1 MSEEK
6 YLCVIAGPNGSGKS
20 SSVEQAFGY
29 YDKIGVKPAY
39 LCPDD
44 VCLQLMKKDPDTDRT
59 DAAILAKNIVLEK
72 RNEFLEKG
80 ISFIT
85 ETVFCHESH
94 LAFMK
99 KAKKAGYN
107 VRLIY
112 VATDSPDINVA
123 RVKKRVRQGGH
134 NVDEEKIRSR
144 YYRSLALLKKA
155 VDIADT
161 AEIRDNSTEGE
172 LAKTCAVKMFGNVYQ
187 TRIIRTSPEARLLC
201 VFQQCSLENITIL
214 SALTSLKH
222 TIKIVA

>member
-59 DAAILAKNIVLEK
+59 NAAVLAKNIVLEK

>member
-59 DAAILAKNIVLEK
+59 NAAALAKNIVLEK

-134 NVDEEKIRSR
+134 NVEEEKIRSR

>member
-59 DAAILAKNIVLEK
+59 NAAILAKNIVLEK

-107 VRLIY
+107 VRPIY

-161 AEIRDNSTEGE
+161 VEI
-172 LAKTCAVKMFGNVYQ
+172 
-187 TRIIRTSPEARLLC
+187 
-201 VFQQCSLENITIL
+201 
-214 SALTSLKH
+214 
-222 TIKIVA
+222 

>member
-1 MSEEK
+1 MKLRTKILKKRKRKRRSDFDHLRTDGGGEQMSEEK
-6 YLCVIAGPNGSGKS
+6 YLCVIADPNGSGKS

-59 DAAILAKNIVLEK
+59 NAAVLAKNIVLEK

-99 KAKKAGYN
+99 KA
-107 VRLIY
+107 
-112 VATDSPDINVA
+112 
-123 RVKKRVRQGGH
+123 
-134 NVDEEKIRSR
+134 
-144 YYRSLALLKKA
+144 

-172 LAKTCAVKMFGNVYQ
+172 LAKTCAVKMFGNVY
-187 TRIIRTSPEARLLC
+187 IVSDEHGW
-201 VFQQCSLENITIL
+201 VKKYLE
-214 SALTSLKH
+214 
-222 TIKIVA
+222 

>member
-6 YLCVIAGPNGSGKS
+6 YPCVIAGPNGSGKS

-59 DAAILAKNIVLEK
+59 NAAALAKNIVLEK

-134 NVDEEKIRSR
+134 NVNEEKIRSR

>member
-161 AEIRDNSTEGE
+161 VEI
-172 LAKTCAVKMFGNVYQ
+172 
-187 TRIIRTSPEARLLC
+187 
-201 VFQQCSLENITIL
+201 
-214 SALTSLKH
+214 
-222 TIKIVA
+222 

>member
-59 DAAILAKNIVLEK
+59 NAAILAKNIVLEK

-99 KAKKAGYN
+99 KA
-107 VRLIY
+107 
-112 VATDSPDINVA
+112 
-123 RVKKRVRQGGH
+123 
-134 NVDEEKIRSR
+134 
-144 YYRSLALLKKA
+144 

-161 AEIRDNSTEGE
+161 AVIRDNSTEGE

>member
-59 DAAILAKNIVLEK
+59 NAAILAKNIVLEK

-172 LAKTCAVKMFGNVYQ
+172 LAKTCAVKMFGNVY
-187 TRIIRTSPEARLLC
+187 IVSDEHGW
-201 VFQQCSLENITIL
+201 VKKYLE
-214 SALTSLKH
+214 
-222 TIKIVA
+222 

>member
-44 VCLQLMKKDPDTDRT
+44 VCLQLMKKDPDIDRT
-59 DAAILAKNIVLEK
+59 NAAILAKNIVLEK

>member
-59 DAAILAKNIVLEK
+59 NAAILAKNIVLEK

-187 TRIIRTSPEARLLC
+187 TRIIRTR
-201 VFQQCSLENITIL
+201 F
-214 SALTSLKH
+214 
-222 TIKIVA
+222 

>member
-1 MSEEK
+1 MKLRTKILKKRKRKRRSDFDHLRTDGGGGQMSEEK
-6 YLCVIAGPNGSGKS
+6 
-20 SSVEQAFGY
+20 
-29 YDKIGVKPAY
+29 Y

-59 DAAILAKNIVLEK
+59 NAAILAKNIVLEK

-134 NVDEEKIRSR
+134 NVEEEKIRSR

-172 LAKTCAVKMFGNVYQ
+172 LAKTCAVKMFGNVY
-187 TRIIRTSPEARLLC
+187 IVSDEHGW
-201 VFQQCSLENITIL
+201 VKKYLE
-214 SALTSLKH
+214 
-222 TIKIVA
+222 

>member
-6 YLCVIAGPNGSGKS
+6 YPCVIAGPNGSGKS

-59 DAAILAKNIVLEK
+59 NAAILAKNIVLEK

>member
-107 VRLIY
+107 VRPIY